1 MYENPYQYLS
11 GNIGDKKLIR
21 AGFEEK
27 LYDTGQVKLNYVVG
41 PDNGPNLLLIPAQM
55 GTWESYGKVLIP
67 LSQQF
72 KVYAIDIRGHGKS
85 SWTPG
90 DYSWSTIGQDMRSF
104 IDNVVQGKVI
114 ISGNSSGGIIALWC
128 AANLGSEVAG
138 IVIEDAPV
146 FQQRCLVLR
155 RGTVLSTMVSSIW

>member
-27 LYDTGQVKLNYVVG
+27 LYDTGQIKLNYVVG

-90 DYSWSTIGQDMRSF
+90 DYS
-104 IDNVVQGKVI
+104 
-114 ISGNSSGGIIALWC
+114 
-128 AANLGSEVAG
+128 
-138 IVIEDAPV
+138 
-146 FQQRCLVLR
+146 
-155 RGTVLSTMVSSIW
+155 

>member
-1 MYENPYQYLS
+1 MKILINIYH

-27 LYDTGQVKLNYVVG
+27 LYDTGQIKLNYVVG

-114 ISGNSSGGIIALWC
+114 IREILQEGLSLFGVQPIWVRKWQELSLRMLLSFL
-128 AANLGSEVAG
+128 
-138 IVIEDAPV
+138 
-146 FQQRCLVLR
+146 QRCLVLR
-155 RGTVLSTMVSSIW
+155 RGTVLSTMVSSMW